1 MRIDRRLARDV
12 AQQFARYDL
21 LTYSSAI
28 AFQVLYAVVPLGL
41 VGLAGLGVIGEQSVY
56 VHHIAPVL
64 RRDLSSQAF
73 AIADRTALKAMNGG
87 RLWWGTA
94 GLALTVW
101 GIGASLRAM
110 MTPLNAV
117 YDAKETRSW
126 QRRIAV
132 SLGGGVIVMVCVFG
146 AIVAVL
152 AGRLLSVSGLAAVP
166 VFLVRWGIA
175 LGLLLL
181 ANATII
187 RIVPATKRPIEWVSI
202 GSGLSTLCWI
212 GATLGFGIYI
222 SLVSYTS
229 FYGALASIV
238 LLLIYLHV
246 SAIAFLLGVTV
257 DSTLRDH
264 VNARRRRSGD
274 KRRPR
279 RARTRAGR

>member
-1 MRIDRRLARDV
+1 MQLARVARDV
-12 AQQFARYDL
+12 AGQFARHDL
-21 LTYSSAI
+21 MTYSSAI
-28 AFQVLYAVVPLGL
+28 AFQVLYAVVPLAL

-56 VHHIAPVL
+56 VHHIAPAL

-73 AIADRTALKAMNGG
+73 TIADRTALKAMNGG

-101 GIGASLRAM
+101 GIGASLRSM

-126 QRRIAV
+126 LHRIAV
-132 SLGGGVIVMVCVFG
+132 SVGGGAIVMICVFG

-152 AGRLLSVSGLAAVP
+152 AGRLISVSGLTVVP
-166 VFLVRWGIA
+166 VFLGRWALA

-181 ANATII
+181 ANAAII
-187 RIVPATKRPIEWVSI
+187 RIVPATKRPIEWVSL
-202 GSGLSTLCWI
+202 GSGLATLCWI

-257 DSTLRDH
+257 DSSLRSAVRRDK
-264 VNARRRRSGD
+264 RRRRRD
-274 KRRPR
+274 
-279 RARTRAGR
+279 RTPAGT